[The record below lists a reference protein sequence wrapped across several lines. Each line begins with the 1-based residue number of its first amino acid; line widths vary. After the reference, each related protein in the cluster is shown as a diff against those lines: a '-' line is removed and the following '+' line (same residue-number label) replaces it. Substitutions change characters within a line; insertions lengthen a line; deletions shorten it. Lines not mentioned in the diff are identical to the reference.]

1 MTANRNDED
10 DLHGRLNELEAT
22 VRGLTQEL
30 VEANERIRQLE
41 DELDTEAEPEYIE
54 ADDGGE
60 DADSDTTKTDDEPA
74 LESETDEATEE
85 DDIIV
90 A

>member
-60 DADSDTTKTDDEPA
+60 DADSDTAKTDDEPA